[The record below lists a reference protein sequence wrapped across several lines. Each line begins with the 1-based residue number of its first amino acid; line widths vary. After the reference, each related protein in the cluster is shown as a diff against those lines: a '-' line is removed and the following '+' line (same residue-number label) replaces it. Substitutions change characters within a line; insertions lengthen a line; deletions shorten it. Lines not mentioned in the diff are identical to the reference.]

1 MRILKTKIESS
12 ETGCVL
18 SKSQEHVTV
27 EQLAPLG
34 TEHPPSLRLRE
45 CERRGQKDV
54 KARGQELC
62 SRQTLSGHDMA
73 MPLRLSAQD
82 WAYQHFTWMGT
93 PKETNYHLTLVGKEF
108 SLVV

>member
-54 KARGQELC
+54 RPEDRNCAADR
-62 SRQTLSGHDMA
+62 
-73 MPLRLSAQD
+73 
-82 WAYQHFTWMGT
+82 HFLGMTW
-93 PKETNYHLTLVGKEF
+93 PCR
-108 SLVV
+108 